1 MPDSPITVAEVA
13 ITLAGFSGLFFALQ
27 RRPNQIENI
36 ERFALYYLLLT
47 SLGAAVLALLSMP
60 LSRFTDASA
69 LWLCVISCIYIL
81 GLSIWRAWTIVRI
94 AHGRYP
100 WARRILGFLQW
111 AIVAALLFS
120 IADVIDRTA
129 MYFLALWWLVFA
141 AAIQFFLQVT
151 YSFGSVRTDDT

>member
-13 ITLAGFSGLFFALQ
+13 ITLAGFSGLFVALQ
-27 RRPNQIENI
+27 RRPNQFENI

-81 GLSIWRAWTIVRI
+81 GLSIWRAWTIARI
-94 AHGRYP
+94 PHGRYP

-120 IADVIDRTA
+120 IADVIDRMA

-141 AAIQFFLQVT
+141 AAIQFFLQAT
-151 YSFGSVRTDDT
+151 YSFGNVRTDDT